1 MISWYCIWS
10 GHPKIY
16 PEWLGFEGNGS
27 GGVGELC
34 DSLSCARSTHC
45 FPTFSIFCLS
55 CRWKVIV
62 CVVRLLSTGKPL
74 ECQRGKKLHSTSDCV
89 GWMNF
94 TKDLYTGD
102 QGSFPTRGHKSLAFY
117 FLLFSIF
124 RYLKN
129 KNQLF
134 SLIMGWTVPWI
145 VSSRPTYI
153 LNVWTLI
160 AYIKS

>member
-34 DSLSCARSTHC
+34 DSLSRARSAHC

-74 ECQRGKKLHSTSDCV
+74 ECQVAYEEGKNCIPPQIVLDEWILQKTSIRVTRVRFPRGVTNL
-89 GWMNF
+89 WLF
-94 TKDLYTGD
+94 I
-102 QGSFPTRGHKSLAFY
+102 FF
-117 FLLFSIF
+117 FLVFSGI
-124 RYLKN
+124 
-129 KNQLF
+129 
-134 SLIMGWTVPWI
+134 
-145 VSSRPTYI
+145 
-153 LNVWTLI
+153 
-160 AYIKS
+160 